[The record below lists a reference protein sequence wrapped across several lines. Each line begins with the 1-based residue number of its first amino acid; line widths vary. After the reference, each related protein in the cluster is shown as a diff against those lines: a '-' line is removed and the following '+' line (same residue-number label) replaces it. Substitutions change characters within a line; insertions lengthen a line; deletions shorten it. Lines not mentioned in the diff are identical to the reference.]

1 MRDLTRRQLLG
12 AAALAGA
19 AALSACSGSGS
30 WGATGGYGV
39 GEVAPAVGRDH
50 WPGLTGIADASGGWV
65 VTPRWDEEHL
75 GDPQV
80 SAAGD
85 TAAVRAVSKPGGLY
99 GYVGCDGAWAVAP
112 SLRRAR
118 GFSACGLATAQAE
131 EDDSGRGNNWGY
143 LADDGS
149 WALGPGFS
157 RRTGDFGAD
166 GTALADVSEDP
177 STTSRRWIRADGS
190 DADPFLPWAVERFAS
205 SGSGG
210 LWGLRDQGGS
220 WVLEPSLA
228 GLSPLLVE
236 RSFLAKDPSSGL
248 WGTIASDGSWLLAPA
263 WGKVSSG
270 YYNARPHLGDAFF
283 ARDAGSGLWG
293 VVAPDGSWEV
303 GPSFRAICDYAGG
316 RVVAGATKDGPWGVA
331 ESDGTW
337 LTEPAYSDVQWM
349 SAADVF
355 LVTVPEEG

>member
-1 MRDLTRRQLLG
+1 MLTSEKPLCFFVQL
-12 AAALAGA
+12 
-19 AALSACSGSGS
+19 
-30 WGATGGYGV
+30 GGYQ
-39 GEVAPAVGRDH
+39 
-50 WPGLTGIADASGGWV
+50 TQWV

-85 TAAVRAVSKPGGLY
+85 TAAVRAVGKPGGLY

-166 GTALADVSEDP
+166 P
-177 STTSRRWIRADGS
+177 S
-190 DADPFLPWAVERFAS
+190 LPWAVERFAS

-228 GLSPLLVE
+228 GLSV
-236 RSFLAKDPSSGL
+236 
-248 WGTIASDGSWLLAPA
+248 
-263 WGKVSSG
+263 
-270 YYNARPHLGDAFF
+270 
-283 ARDAGSGLWG
+283 
-293 VVAPDGSWEV
+293 
-303 GPSFRAICDYAGG
+303 
-316 RVVAGATKDGPWGVA
+316 
-331 ESDGTW
+331 
-337 LTEPAYSDVQWM
+337 DVH
-349 SAADVF
+349 
-355 LVTVPEEG
+355 